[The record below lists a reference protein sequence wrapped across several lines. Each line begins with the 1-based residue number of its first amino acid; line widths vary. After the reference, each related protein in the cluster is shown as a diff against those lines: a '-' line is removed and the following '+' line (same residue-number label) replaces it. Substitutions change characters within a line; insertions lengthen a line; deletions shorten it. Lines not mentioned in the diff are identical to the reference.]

1 MRERMRGKA
10 TLLKT
15 TEDFSERTSI
25 HGIGYVFDRNLNLLD
40 RLLWL
45 VFVLAFLGLAT
56 GLTWNTWTQWREE
69 QVVTPLK
76 KTAKPV
82 TELPFPAVT
91 ICGSGFHMN
100 NVEKQVTED
109 FAAWRRDNR
118 KDEIDPDRIKED
130 ITDFMR
136 VTFQIMQD
144 DNNASEH
151 NGHSGHDGG
160 IKR

>member
-25 HGIGYVFDRNLNLLD
+25 HGIGYVFDRNLNILD

-45 VFVLAFLGLAT
+45 VLVLAFLGLAT

-69 QVVTPLK
+69 QVVTTLK
-76 KTAKPV
+76 NTAKPV
-82 TELPFPAVT
+82 TEVPFPAVT

-109 FAAWRRDNR
+109 FAAWRRDNG

-130 ITDFMR
+130 IADFMR

-144 DNNASEH
+144 DNKVEPIPTIA
-151 NGHSGHDGG
+151 
-160 IKR
+160 